1 MMEETQVRNKR
12 GKEGK
17 PANPASC
24 HEILQHSFAPF
35 EAGQQREEE
44 RRKGVPLVV
53 KEDGKGRDWLL

>member
-44 RRKGVPLVV
+44 RSKGVPSL
-53 KEDGKGRDWLL
+53 